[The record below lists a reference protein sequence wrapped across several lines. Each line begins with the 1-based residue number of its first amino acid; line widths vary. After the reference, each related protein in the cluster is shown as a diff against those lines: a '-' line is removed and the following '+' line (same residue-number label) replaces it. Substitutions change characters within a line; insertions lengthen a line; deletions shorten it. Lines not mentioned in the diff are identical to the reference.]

1 MLHSFSKT
9 QTTAF
14 EPSFGFSRR
23 GGGLQ
28 WKRLEDSVNEEPV
41 VVSTVQGEFEEQQLR
56 MFLAANGIP
65 TVVRGEALRKT
76 HAFILDGLGA
86 VEIMVAPE
94 HAEAARD
101 LIAKVESGELEL
113 ASEFLSEGSED

>member
-1 MLHSFSKT
+1 MNT
-9 QTTAF
+9 
-14 EPSFGFSRR
+14 
-23 GGGLQ
+23 
-28 WKRLEDSVNEEPV
+28 EPV
-41 VVSTVQGEFEEQQLR
+41 VVAVVQGEFEEQALR
-56 MFLAANGIP
+56 TFLEANGIP

-76 HAFILDGLGA
+76 HAFVLDGLGA

-113 ASEFLSEGSED
+113 ASEYLPEGSDD

>member
-1 MLHSFSKT
+1 MDH
-9 QTTAF
+9 
-14 EPSFGFSRR
+14 
-23 GGGLQ
+23 
-28 WKRLEDSVNEEPV
+28 EPV
-41 VVSTVQGEFEEQQLR
+41 AVATVQGEFEEQQLR

-94 HAEAARD
+94 HAAAARD
-101 LIAKVESGELEL
+101 LIAKVEAGELEL
-113 ASEFLSEGSED
+113 ASEFLDD